1 MSRPKIVRQRMLVPY
16 YAFAPIKSSP
26 DADAHFY
33 RYSIRRH
40 RHPIFER
47 FIKHDFTILRAQYR
61 VRIIFWAQ

>member
-1 MSRPKIVRQRMLVPY
+1 MSRPIIVRQRMLVSY

-40 RHPIFER
+40 RYPIFEC
-47 FIKHDFTILRAQYR
+47 FIKYNSTILRAQYC
-61 VRIIFWAQ
+61 VRIISWTQ